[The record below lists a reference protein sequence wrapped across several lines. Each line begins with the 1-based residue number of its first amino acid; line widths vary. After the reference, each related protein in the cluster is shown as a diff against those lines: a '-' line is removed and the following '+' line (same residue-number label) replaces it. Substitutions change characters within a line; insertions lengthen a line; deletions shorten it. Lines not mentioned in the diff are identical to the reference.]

1 MSKKFKGFTRVGLMA
16 GAEFGGD
23 TFRPWRV
30 RKAREDFLKRDV
42 DFILHLGC
50 LLNVSALSKS
60 FAQAIEKKSHKKTD
74 AKFKSDD
81 RVRFCEHAIERVLE
95 DVLPSITGQDGEFLK
110 YWVFPCPLFEIKKE
124 EDEFGLAEYIYDHLA
139 EASFEKT
146 GKVYVVVNN
155 IDELVEVED
164 NVAIKTL
171 GVIMPTT
178 SFFRSKILSTPI
190 EREISYQQLSSGG
203 RDIPDLYIAGSFAAS
218 ISEVNPRSVSESR
231 PYVSIPS
238 LSIRSF
244 AKRKVILQNTLG
256 YAIVNLYPEKKNR
269 AQFTTDFMP
278 LNDAIELECEF
289 AKREVQLFKNP
300 DQVKVAEALIE
311 KIRIGTKPTIG
322 KIEQATGLSRERV
335 LKAFNRLKNKVF
347 GVDIELGG
355 IDDPHKII
363 PNTKKDLT
371 LYRKGERQ
379 EKISAAGACLHIP
392 DKSVDYD
399 FLENDL
405 PAILLEENTTK
416 LYWVGDLSEGNKY
429 DQDRNGL
436 LLDRFN
442 FPQDQKKLAG
452 FLVAKLVF
460 KVFRPRF
467 EKAEADFKREA
478 EKNVPSQDQP
488 QVVMDINDLVEK
500 SLLEVT
506 TTPGNHDKVRN
517 EPALEHYQQVLVA
530 ALIQL
535 IYRYLMNRGF
545 MAEHDRIE
553 TIVRTKIKLLDNPAM
568 DGNVGLLHEFSQ
580 SNEQSTGKV
589 QKAIKQFKVLCS
601 NIKTLL
607 LANHHEE
614 NFSLFR
620 IGKKTFKAFHL
631 GTLKRFYEFE
641 SQRSKISEFGLAF
654 FRDVFVGDELVEVNV
669 KFVPSRIDFEMKNAA
684 EFMEKNRSRG
694 PKYFEELKRFLEK
707 GEIEVSDQ

>member
-1 MSKKFKGFTRVGLMA
+1 MSKKFKGFTKIGLMA

-30 RKAREDFLKRDV
+30 KKAREDFLTRGV

-50 LLNVSALSKS
+50 LLNVSALNKS
-60 FAQAIEKKSHKKTD
+60 FSQTNEKKSHKASK
-74 AKFKSDD
+74 KVEHVD
-81 RVRFCEHAIERVLE
+81 RVRFCEHVVDKVLE
-95 DVLPSITGQDGEFLK
+95 EVLPPMIGQDGKFLK
-110 YWVFPCPLFEIKKE
+110 YWVFPCPLFETKKE

-139 EASFEKT
+139 EASFKKT
-146 GKVYVVVNN
+146 GKVTYVVVNN
-155 IDELVEVED
+155 VDELVEIED
-164 NVAIKTL
+164 HVAIKTL
-171 GVIMPTT
+171 GIIMPTT

-256 YAIVNLYPEKKNR
+256 YAVLSLYPEKKNR
-269 AQFTTDFMP
+269 AQFTVDFMP

-289 AKREVQLFKNP
+289 AKREVQFFKNS
-300 DQVKVAEALIE
+300 DQAKVAEALIE
-311 KIRIGTKPTIG
+311 KVRIGTKPTIG
-322 KIEQATGLSRERV
+322 KIEQATGLSRERI
-335 LKAFNRLKNKVF
+335 LKAFKKLKNKVF

-355 IDDPHKII
+355 IEDPHKII

-392 DKSVDYD
+392 DKAVDYD

-405 PAILLEENTTK
+405 PQILFDENTEK

-452 FLVAKLVF
+452 FIVAKLVF
-460 KVFRPRF
+460 KVFRQRF
-467 EKAEADFKREA
+467 EKTEADFKRDA
-478 EKNVPSQDQP
+478 EKNTPSPDQP
-488 QVVMDINDLVEK
+488 RVVMDINDFVK
-500 SLLEVT
+500 RSLMEVT

-517 EPALEHYQQVLVA
+517 EPALEHYQQVLLS

-545 MAEHDRIE
+545 VAEHDRIE
-553 TIVRTKIKLLDNPAM
+553 AIVREKIRLLDNPAI

-580 SNEQSTGKV
+580 SAEQSTGKV

-641 SQRSKISEFGLAF
+641 SQRSKISEFGMAF

-694 PKYFEELKRFLEK
+694 PKYFDDLKRFLEK
-707 GEIEVSDQ
+707 GEIEVSDK